1 MNYKNL
7 LIGGLLIA
15 GVFYFI
21 GKKKLANAIR
31 FSIEKISIK
40 GTKIILRLGML
51 NPTGSDA
58 KFNSMVADV
67 FIKGNQVAT
76 IENFNPVMIKPQTKT
91 FVDLTITPTGLGIL
105 NTIKTLTQK
114 GGLKNLNLKIKGTT
128 NVDGISLPLDITY
141 TA

>member
-15 GVFYFI
+15 GIFYFI

-31 FSIEKISIK
+31 FSIEKLSIK

-51 NPTGSDA
+51 NPTGNDA

-67 FIKGNQVAT
+67 FIKENQVAT
-76 IENFNPVMIKPQTKT
+76 IENFNSVMIKPKSKS

-105 NTIKTLTQK
+105 STIKSLTQK